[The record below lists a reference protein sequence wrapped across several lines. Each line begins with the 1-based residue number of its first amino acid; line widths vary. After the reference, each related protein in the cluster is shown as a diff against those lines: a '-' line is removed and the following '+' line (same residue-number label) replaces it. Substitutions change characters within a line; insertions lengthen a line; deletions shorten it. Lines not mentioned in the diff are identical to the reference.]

1 MDKTFFQA
9 KKFTISVDDSST
21 QNFESKQFFEIT
33 LQKLKSNLEEV
44 SCLKFTDVTIKVKH
58 DHIEGKSHI
67 LETINATVS
76 HEMRNP
82 INSIIS
88 QNIKI
93 EYLVNYLLN
102 TLEENLTLEELKTKV
117 RGVLEE
123 LRKSNKIM

>member
-1 MDKTFFQA
+1 
-9 KKFTISVDDSST
+9 
-21 QNFESKQFFEIT
+21 
-33 LQKLKSNLEEV
+33 
-44 SCLKFTDVTIKVKH
+44 
-58 DHIEGKSHI
+58 
-67 LETINATVS
+67 
-76 HEMRNP
+76 MRNP

-93 EYLVNYLLN
+93 EYLVNYLMI